1 MTVSDSTNIF
11 DYEILI
17 RRYDMSNQYASY
29 CPQLARMI
37 KGEAHEEVEN
47 AMKDVIMQHINALK
61 EQQPKSDA

>member
-1 MTVSDSTNIF
+1 
-11 DYEILI
+11 
-17 RRYDMSNQYASY
+17 MSNQYASY

-61 EQQPKSDA
+61 EQQPKSVT